1 MIKQTMVFIAVVIAL
16 LFIAPNPI
24 TAQME
29 KQGKPMTKDM
39 ALVSGMRYLWEDHVV
54 LTRNVIFCLVDSLPG
69 SAQATKRLLQNQDDI
84 GNAFRPYYGDE
95 FANRLT
101 KLLHAHID
109 LAADVIK
116 AAKVDNTLALFD
128 ANKKWYANADDISAC
143 LAGVNPA
150 WTLGDLKLMMYYH
163 LKLTTDETEFRIK
176 KDYDGDVKAFDKIH
190 YEIIKMA
197 DWFSEGIIKQYP
209 AKFRSKTGK

>member
-1 MIKQTMVFIAVVIAL
+1 MIKQTMVIMAMVTAL

-143 LAGVNPA
+143 LAGVNP
-150 WTLGDLKLMMYYH
+150 
-163 LKLTTDETEFRIK
+163 
-176 KDYDGDVKAFDKIH
+176 V
-190 YEIIKMA
+190 
-197 DWFSEGIIKQYP
+197 
-209 AKFRSKTGK
+209 